1 VKVLVIAV
9 LLCSPLYAV
18 AAQGQERDSWLGQ
31 DKLKHFF
38 VAGYSYTVSFAGL
51 QAAGASRKQ
60 QQSGAAGFSIAVSVG
75 KEVLDR
81 RRGSRFSYRDLAW
94 DGAGI
99 ILASVLMNN
108 VRR

>member
-60 QQSGAAGFSIAVSVG
+60 QQSGAAGSVG